1 MCDLDN
7 NKVIKVDLHPKTF
20 GTNVLETIGTFQ
32 IHSYP
37 VRFNTDVSSFKEEG
51 FYNIMETGM
60 KKELYY
66 LHITENQVLIF
77 TSSASLYIALV
88 QTSKEKPTHPYVR
101 ACL

>member
-1 MCDLDN
+1 MRIN
-7 NKVIKVDLHPKTF
+7 
-20 GTNVLETIGTFQ
+20 
-32 IHSYP
+32 S
-37 VRFNTDVSSFKEEG
+37 DVSSFKEEG

-101 ACL
+101 VVRACL